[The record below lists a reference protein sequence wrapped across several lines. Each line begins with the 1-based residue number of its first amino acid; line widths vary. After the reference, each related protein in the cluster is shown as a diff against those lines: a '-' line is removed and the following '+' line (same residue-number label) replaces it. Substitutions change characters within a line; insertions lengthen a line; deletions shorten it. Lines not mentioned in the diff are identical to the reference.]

1 MKKVQSSN
9 SKFQILKTYDALRVM
24 RYVVF
29 ILAFGIWH
37 LTFVAIAFASG
48 GGEEAAHVPL
58 WKDYLW
64 KIINFGILFF
74 ILFKFGKKPLQSFFK
89 QRTELIEKTIK
100 EAKEAKELAQK
111 ALQEVEE
118 RLKVKDKEIDEIIS
132 ASRQAGE
139 RERDRFIEE
148 GDRLREKI
156 LEQAKTNIDYELKSA
171 KEAIKADAVEIAME
185 LAEKKLKEK
194 LTKEEQERLLEE
206 SLTKIGGSR

>member
-1 MKKVQSSN
+1 MKKGQSS
-9 SKFQILKTYDALRVM
+9 KPLRATRYALRVLL
-24 RYVVF
+24 F
-29 ILAFGIWH
+29 CILYLVSVSI
-37 LTFVAIAFASG
+37 TFASG
-48 GGEEAAHVPL
+48 GGEEAAHTPL

-74 ILFKFGKKPLQSFFK
+74 ILYKFGKKPLQSFLK

-139 RERDRFIEE
+139 RDRDRFIEE

-171 KEAIKADAVEIAME
+171 KEAIKAEAVEIAME

>member
-1 MKKVQSSN
+1 MKKGQR
-9 SKFQILKTYDALRVM
+9 SKVKGL
-24 RYVVF
+24 VF
-29 ILAFGIWH
+29 IFLLFTVH
-37 LTFVAIAFASG
+37 CSLFTVFAFASG
-48 GGEEAAHVPL
+48 GGEEGKHPSL
-58 WKDYLW
+58 FMDYLW

-74 ILFKFGKKPLQSFFK
+74 IIYKFGKRPLQSFFK
-89 QRTELIEKTIK
+89 QRTELIEKTLK

-139 RERDRFIEE
+139 RDKDRFIEE

-171 KEAIKADAVEIAME
+171 KEAIKAEAVEIAME